1 MYVCYFRM
9 ARYVRETC
17 PEVCNY
23 KHLSKF
29 AWGCHKR
36 HRKFEWPAESEAPT
50 AGVFS
55 NSLCKFVNRCTD
67 ISVYSEMRLTV
78 SKFYAMLRYK
88 FVPLDKF
95 RIVILHLG
103 YDVNTRVGRGKTA
116 KQKSQRR
123 IRVIVKKYRQVV
135 NFIRRNYPGVV
146 VVLCSLVEKPK
157 KQPFT
162 RALNEALQKYAYR
175 EFVEFFP
182 LYRVFKKRVIKE
194 KQVSYFTR
202 GKYLN
207 YYGNYYLREYLTTRV
222 KHLQNKHFGKSNKS
236 K

>member
-1 MYVCYFRM
+1 MCLCNFRM

-17 PEVCNY
+17 PAVCNY
-23 KHLSKF
+23 KHVTKF
-29 AWGCHKR
+29 AWGCRKR
-36 HRKFEWPAESEAPT
+36 HRKFEWPAEAEAPT
-50 AGVFS
+50 AAMFS
-55 NSLCKFVNRCTD
+55 NSLCKFVNRCKD
-67 ISVYSEMRLTV
+67 LSVYSQMRPTV
-78 SKFYAMLRYK
+78 SKFYAMLRFK
-88 FVPLDKF
+88 CVPLSKF

-103 YDVNTRVGRGKTA
+103 YEINSRVGRGKTA

-162 RALNEALQKYAYR
+162 STLNAALQKYAYR
-175 EFVEFFP
+175 EHVEFIQTW
-182 LYRVFKKRVIKE
+182 RAFKKKVFVNNKP
-194 KQVSYFTR
+194 VSYFTR

-207 YYGNYYLREYLTTRV
+207 FFGNYYMRRYLIARV
-222 KHLQNKHFGKSNKS
+222 QQIKS
-236 K
+236 KHIGK